1 LEVHQGKFY
10 LGYWH
15 NYFHPCYLARPKKYW
30 QISTH
35 YRNLFINSFEIM
47 KTYVIR
53 LKKGDEVISE
63 IIDFCDRHKIASGWL
78 SGLGAASHAELA
90 IYDLE
95 KKEYFRK
102 TISDTLEIANL
113 TGNISKLDSKTTI
126 HCHATLALSNF
137 NAVAGHV
144 DKLIVAATCEIIIF
158 EIEAKLERKHD
169 QEIGLN
175 LLEI

>member
-1 LEVHQGKFY
+1 
-10 LGYWH
+10 
-15 NYFHPCYLARPKKYW
+15 
-30 QISTH
+30 
-35 YRNLFINSFEIM
+35 M
-47 KTYVIR
+47 KTHLVR
-53 LKKGDEVISE
+53 LKKGDEIISGVVE
-63 IIDFCDRHKIASGWL
+63 FCAANNITSGWF

-113 TGNISKLDSKTTI
+113 TGNISKLDDKTTI

-137 NAVAGHV
+137 DAVAGHV

-158 EIEAKLERKHD
+158 EIETKLKRRHD
-169 QEIGLN
+169 QKIGLN